1 VQDKRILAVGKDAD
15 GQPNTAPSA
24 LRHEGRNRFQIQGH
38 RGLGRQDLARG
49 RLRRRC
55 LDTHHEIAPFL
66 RTPQQ
71 TADPGG
77 RCPLNR
83 LGGDNGRRT
92 DLDPLTIG
100 GDRQLVVGAVRGAID
115 LVGEP
120 VPTRARVHQI
130 VETVGAGQSEVEI
143 IEIADTRVV
152 VCPPGL
158 GDDVQAIKAGILEI
172 ADVLVVNKADL
183 PSAEVTARELK
194 EMLRLRAGSHA
205 DVAVLKIDAE
215 DLPAVRLGDP
225 AKLRVGDWVVAIGAP
240 YGLDNTVTSGIVSAK
255 SRALPGDAV
264 VPFIQTDA
272 AVNPGN
278 SGGPLF
284 NLDGEV
290 VGINSQIFSR
300 TGGFQGLAFAIPID
314 VALRVKNEIQEH
326 GRVAHGRLGVS
337 VQPVDQALAES
348 FGLAGPRGALVG
360 SVQNGSPAGRAGV
373 QPGDVILKYDGRA
386 VERSDALPAMVAATR
401 PGTKAAL
408 EVWRNGRV
416 EELEVEVGERG
427 APKQL
432 ADAKGAVGQGKLGVS
447 VRPLTPEERKEAK
460 LDGGVVVE
468 SVAGPAAKAGVRPGD
483 VIVAVNRTPITG
495 VEALRE
501 LVQKSG
507 KSVAL
512 LIQRD
517 DERLFVPVRLG

>member
-1 VQDKRILAVGKDAD
+1 
-15 GQPNTAPSA
+15 
-24 LRHEGRNRFQIQGH
+24 
-38 RGLGRQDLARG
+38 
-49 RLRRRC
+49 
-55 LDTHHEIAPFL
+55 
-66 RTPQQ
+66 
-71 TADPGG
+71 
-77 RCPLNR
+77 
-83 LGGDNGRRT
+83 
-92 DLDPLTIG
+92 
-100 GDRQLVVGAVRGAID
+100 
-115 LVGEP
+115 
-120 VPTRARVHQI
+120 
-130 VETVGAGQSEVEI
+130 
-143 IEIADTRVV
+143 
-152 VCPPGL
+152 
-158 GDDVQAIKAGILEI
+158 
-172 ADVLVVNKADL
+172 
-183 PSAEVTARELK
+183 
-194 EMLRLRAGSHA
+194 
-205 DVAVLKIDAE
+205 
-215 DLPAVRLGDP
+215 
-225 AKLRVGDWVVAIGAP
+225 
-240 YGLDNTVTSGIVSAK
+240 
-255 SRALPGDAV
+255 
-264 VPFIQTDA
+264 
-272 AVNPGN
+272 
-278 SGGPLF
+278 
-284 NLDGEV
+284 
-290 VGINSQIFSR
+290 
-300 TGGFQGLAFAIPID
+300 
-314 VALRVKNEIQEH
+314 
-326 GRVAHGRLGVS
+326 

-360 SVQNGSPAGRAGV
+360 SVQNGSPAGRAGL

-416 EELEVEVGERG
+416 EKLEVEVGERE

-501 LVQKSG
+501 LVQKSD